1 MSEQSL
7 TKKQQRAVQA
17 LAAGKGV
24 ADAARSARVKQSD
37 LLAWL
42 SLPEFR
48 QALSGAEGDLL
59 DTSTRRLLNLQSLA
73 VSEVADILADK
84 SASHEVRLRAA
95 GQVIDTML
103 RLREMR
109 DIEQRLH
116 ALEQSLLSR

>member
-7 TKKQQRAVQA
+7 TQRQQRAVQA
-17 LAAGKGV
+17 LAAGKGM

-48 QALSGAEGDLL
+48 QALSGAEGNLL

-73 VSEVADILADK
+73 VSEVAGILADR

-109 DIEQRLH
+109 DIEQRLQ

>member
-7 TKKQQRAVQA
+7 TRKQQRAVQA
-17 LAAGKGV
+17 LAAGKDM

-48 QALSGAEGDLL
+48 QALSGAEGNLL

-73 VSEVADILADK
+73 VSEVAGILADR

-109 DIEQRLH
+109 DIEQRLQ

>member
-7 TKKQQRAVQA
+7 TRKQQRAVQA
-17 LAAGKGV
+17 LAAGKDM

-48 QALSGAEGDLL
+48 QALTGAEGDLL

-73 VSEVADILADK
+73 VSEVAGILADR

-109 DIEQRLH
+109 DIEQRLQ

>member
-109 DIEQRLH
+109 DIEQRLQ

>member
-7 TKKQQRAVQA
+7 TKGQQRAVQA
-17 LAAGKGV
+17 LAAGKGM

-48 QALSGAEGDLL
+48 QALTGAEGDLL

-73 VSEVADILADK
+73 VSEVAGILADR

-109 DIEQRLH
+109 DIEQRLQ
-116 ALEQSLLSR
+116 ALEQSLLNR

>member
-7 TKKQQRAVQA
+7 TKGQQRAVQA
-17 LAAGKGV
+17 LAAGKGMT
-24 ADAARSARVKQSD
+24 DAARSARVKQSD

-48 QALSGAEGDLL
+48 QALTGAEGDLL

-73 VSEVADILADK
+73 VSEVAGILADR

-109 DIEQRLH
+109 DIEQRLQ
-116 ALEQSLLSR
+116 ALEQSLLNR

>member
-7 TKKQQRAVQA
+7 TKGQQRAVQA
-17 LAAGKGV
+17 LAAGKDV
-24 ADAARSARVKQSD
+24 AGAARSARVKQSD

-48 QALSGAEGDLL
+48 QALTGAEGDLL

-73 VSEVADILADK
+73 VSEVAGILADR

-109 DIEQRLH
+109 DIEQRLR
-116 ALEQSLLSR
+116 ALEQSLLNR

>member
-48 QALSGAEGDLL
+48 QALSGAEGNLL

-73 VSEVADILADK
+73 VSEVAGILADR

-109 DIEQRLH
+109 DIEQRLQ

>member
-17 LAAGKGV
+17 LAAGKDV

-48 QALSGAEGDLL
+48 QALSGAEGNLL

-73 VSEVADILADK
+73 VSEVAGILADR

-109 DIEQRLH
+109 DIEQRLQ